1 MNASNEAFCGKCNR
15 CCLAFRLDGPSI
27 GTRVKVSQSHRDLW
41 SLLIR
46 FIDWLKMRT
55 PFLTWKR

>member
-1 MNASNEAFCGKCNR
+1 
-15 CCLAFRLDGPSI
+15 LAFRLDGPSI
-27 GTRVKVSQSHRDLW
+27 GARVKVSQSYRGLW